1 MNTTKEL
8 KEYDHM
14 IVDSKGNLVFVPKV
28 KRPEKKVVPVIKGTR
43 K

>member
-1 MNTTKEL
+1 MKEL

-14 IVDSKGNLVFVPKV
+14 VVDSSGNLIFVPKV
-28 KRPEKKVVPVIKGTR
+28 KKSKKVVPVIRGTQKDLR